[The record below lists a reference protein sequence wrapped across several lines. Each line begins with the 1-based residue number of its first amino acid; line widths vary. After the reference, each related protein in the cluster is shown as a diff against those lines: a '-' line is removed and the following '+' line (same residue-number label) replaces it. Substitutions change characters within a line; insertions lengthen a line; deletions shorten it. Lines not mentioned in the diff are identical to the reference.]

1 MFIFFIVVGALGI
14 ILSFVAS
21 PLAWELLISSIVC
34 LLFGLKLRSLEQ
46 RIENLETQRK
56 DINWLKAENIA
67 SQNQMNVCNAKIK
80 ALQKKIEELETRLLT
95 TPPPPQELFTTES
108 GGRVDK
114 KDES

>member
-1 MFIFFIVVGALGI
+1 MFLFFIVVGALGI

-21 PLAWELLISSIVC
+21 LLAWELLISSIVC

-67 SQNQMNVCNAKIK
+67 S
-80 ALQKKIEELETRLLT
+80 
-95 TPPPPQELFTTES
+95 
-108 GGRVDK
+108 
-114 KDES
+114 